1 MTDSAKP
8 SPQEREDALFALA
21 IEKPSA
27 ERAAFLQAVCGDDR
41 ALRQRLE
48 ALLAGHDRTG
58 GWLEETGDEPAAK
71 ATLKIGTM
79 AVEPD
84 ETVGQTLGRYK
95 LLERIGEGG
104 CGVVY
109 VAEQTEPIRRRVA
122 LKVIKLGMDTKQVVA
137 RFEAERQALAM
148 MDHPNI
154 AKVLDAGST
163 ESPLTPSLSP
173 DGGEGSR
180 RPGEGALSAGRP
192 YFVMELVRGVRI
204 TDYCDQANLSTRERL
219 ELFTKVCQA
228 IQHAHQ
234 KGIIHRDIKPSNI
247 LVTLHDGVPVPKVID
262 FGIAKA
268 TEGRL
273 TDATVYTQ
281 LHQFIGTPAYMSP
294 EQAEMSGLDIDTR
307 SDIYSLG
314 VLLYELLTGK
324 PPFDPKELMEA
335 GIDAMR
341 RTIREKVP
349 LRPST
354 QLATLG
360 AADLT
365 TAARRRSAESSKLVQ
380 QVRGDLD
387 WIVLKCLEK
396 DRSRRY
402 ETANGLAADVRRH
415 LENEPVVARPPS
427 RLYEFQKTVQRHK
440 FGFAAATAL
449 IIVLTAGVV
458 TSTWQALRATRA
470 ERAQVQ
476 LRERAESNE
485 QKAVTEAARAA
496 QAEDLAVKESES
508 TRQAL
513 STSAIALAEAA
524 LREGNAPAMRAAL
537 NDVPEN
543 LRDSTWHYLM
553 EQSDTSIAHINLGTN
568 QINAVTAHPRLRG
581 VFAVADDTGLV
592 TLLNVLTGERLLEFE
607 AGLAHN
613 PPYVLAISP
622 DGERIAIGSAG
633 WSQADPGLV
642 IHQTRDGKKLLGWN
656 AKRSL
661 RLEFS
666 PDGQRLLQGEANSK
680 ATRLWDATTG
690 QLLWTHENFNWV
702 TDVTFTPGGQQ
713 VLVQGGSEPL
723 QLLNGRDGSLIREI
737 GNQNV
742 GNGALS
748 PDGRLVVTGDRFGV
762 VRVVDLGDGRTAFE
776 FRTDDLRIARLV
788 FTADGSR
795 FITVAE
801 STDGRL
807 VIQVR
812 NAQTGALV
820 QRLMGGRGMVN
831 DLAVHPL
838 SGELVVCGAETLAW
852 SLSASE
858 SWTSQNPWTLEWAN
872 QSSLAFWGAA
882 DECLVPAGGAN
893 TALVK
898 LEGRE
903 AANLWVSPN
912 ISADAATV
920 SADGRLVA
928 LGQLNSMEPILLFQ
942 REGQAIGPVGSFK
955 TLHGL
960 ACLRLSPAGTRL
972 AAVSG
977 QDHDALE
984 MFSVSDGP
992 RSVKL
997 NISDFKRFNDVGW
1010 PSEERLLGL
1019 VTARSQRGS
1028 PGSQEQILVWDVATG
1043 AIVQTA
1049 TNLSTMDVLAIAPDG
1064 RRFAEAGADKRV
1076 RIRDVATLAVLQE
1089 FRAHDGPITALAW
1102 HPKRSIVATGS
1113 TDLTIRLWDLDTG
1126 RRIEELRGPIAAPH
1140 TLAFSPDGKRL
1151 GCASL
1156 DSKTRIWNLPSL
1168 KSHPSSGVTGQKL

>member
-8 SPQEREDALFALA
+8 SPQAREDVLFALA

-27 ERAAFLQAVCGDDR
+27 ERSAFLQAVCGSDQ
-41 ALRQRLE
+41 ALRRRLE

-58 GWLEETGDEPAAK
+58 GWLEDTGDEAEVK

-84 ETVGQTLGRYK
+84 ETVGHTLGRYK

-154 AKVLDAGST
+154 AKVLDAGTT
-163 ESPLTPSLSP
+163 EK
-173 DGGEGSR
+173 
-180 RPGEGALSAGRP
+180 GRP

-335 GIDAMR
+335 GLDAMR

-354 QLATLG
+354 QLATFG
-360 AADLT
+360 AAELT
-365 TAARRRSAESSKLVQ
+365 TAARRRSAETSKLLQ

-402 ETANGLAADVRRH
+402 ETANGLAADIKRH
-415 LENEPVVARPPS
+415 LGNEPVVARPPS
-427 RLYEFQKTVQRHK
+427 RLYEFQKTVRRHK
-440 FGFAAATAL
+440 FGFAAAAAL
-449 IIVLTAGVV
+449 ILVLGAGVV

-476 LRERAESNE
+476 LREQAESNE
-485 QKAVTEAARAA
+485 RKAVVVAARAA
-496 QAEDLAVKESES
+496 QAEALAVKESES
-508 TRQAL
+508 TRRAL

-568 QINAVTAHPRLRG
+568 QLNAVAAHPRLRD
-581 VFAVADDTGLV
+581 VFAVMDDTGLV
-592 TLLNVLTGERLLEFE
+592 TLLNVRTGERLLEFAAE
-607 AGLAHN
+607 LAHD

-633 WSQADPGLV
+633 WNQPDPGLV
-642 IHQTRDGKKLLGWN
+642 IHQTSDGKKLLGWK

-666 PDGQRLLQGEANSK
+666 PDGQRLLQGEANSR
-680 ATRLWDATTG
+680 ATRLWDPTTG
-690 QLLWTHENFNWV
+690 QLLWTYEIHNWV
-702 TDVTFTPGGQQ
+702 TDATFTPDGQQ

-723 QLLNGRDGSLIREI
+723 RLLKGDNGSLIREI
-737 GNQNV
+737 GNQNIA
-742 GNGALS
+742 NGALS

-762 VRVVDLGDGRTAFE
+762 VRGVELGDGRTAFE
-776 FRTDDLRIARLV
+776 FRTGDLRIARV
-788 FTADGSR
+788 AFTADGSR

-801 STDGRL
+801 SSDGRL
-807 VIQVR
+807 VIRVR
-812 NAQTGALV
+812 DARTGAPV
-820 QRLMGGRGMVN
+820 QLLMGGRGDVR

-838 SGELVVCGAETLAW
+838 SGELVVCGADTRAW

-858 SWTSQNPWTLEWAN
+858 SWISQNPWTLEWAN

-882 DECLVPAGGAN
+882 DECLVPAGSAN

-898 LEGRE
+898 LKGHE
-903 AANLWVSPN
+903 ATTLWVPPN
-912 ISADAATV
+912 ISADTATV
-920 SADGRLVA
+920 SADGRLAA
-928 LGQLNSMEPILLFQ
+928 LGQLNSKEPILLFQ
-942 REGQAIGPVGSFK
+942 RGDRSLGPVGSLM
-955 TLHGL
+955 TLYGL

-977 QDHDALE
+977 QDQIALE
-984 MFSVSDGP
+984 VFSVTAGP
-992 RSVKL
+992 RPVKL
-997 NISDFKRFNDVGW
+997 NTSDFNRFNDVGW
-1010 PSEERLLGL
+1010 LSEERLLGL

-1028 PGSQEQILVWDVATG
+1028 PGCQEQIVVWDVATG
-1043 AIVQTA
+1043 AILQTA
-1049 TNLSTMDVLAIAPDG
+1049 TNSGVMDVLAVAPDG

-1076 RIRDVATLAVLQE
+1076 RIRDVATLAVQQE

-1126 RRIEELRGPIAAPH
+1126 RRLQELRGPIAAPH
-1140 TLAFSPDGKRL
+1140 TLAFSPDGQRL

-1156 DSKTRIWNLPSL
+1156 DSKTRIWDLPSF
-1168 KSHPSSGVTGQKL
+1168 KSHPSSSVTGKKL